1 MTKQQVSGMAGTFLV
16 AAELALMGYIP
27 LLTSRNT
34 KAADIAVFSEETL
47 RNVNIQVKTNGPN
60 TSDSFWLVGKGDS
73 LPKPENFF
81 YVLVK
86 LRAKPSNPDFYVVPS
101 RGIKRSM
108 ETDRAKTGSIWYS
121 INKQSIV
128 QFKDRWDLISK
139 TLGSP

>member
-81 YVLVK
+81 
-86 LRAKPSNPDFYVVPS
+86 DFYVVPS
-101 RGIKRSM
+101 KGIKRSM